1 MHTGLP
7 PGGSFPELQSE
18 AAVLRSDGEAR
29 NLRIKTRSNEAQ
41 CSTPQPQSVV
51 REEFPSR

>member
-41 CSTPQPQSVV
+41 SITPDAYRVV

>member
-18 AAVLRSDGEAR
+18 AAVLRYDGEAR